1 MNRRL
6 DRSTCEEAFRR
17 LDDYLDRQL
26 STEETRLIEEH
37 LHECAACSRE
47 FVFEASVIHAV
58 RRKLR
63 RLAAPPDLLERI
75 THEISRNAQEG
86 EDRDPSP

>member
-1 MNRRL
+1 MKRRL
-6 DRSTCEEAFRR
+6 DRTTCEEAFRR
-17 LDDYLDRQL
+17 LDDYVDRQL

-37 LHECAACSRE
+37 LHQCAACSRE
-47 FVFEASVIHAV
+47 FVFEASVIRAV

-75 THEISRNAQEG
+75 TQDIARAAPRGDDQDS
-86 EDRDPSP
+86 SP